1 MLYAAHLSTFY
12 FALYKCALH
21 YVKFHT
27 TRMYSHTS
35 RKICDSFALQNWGV
49 DLYAGH
55 EFFRKADDVSWDRD
69 WRTLRPVARR
79 SAPVGHWHVT
89 LVCVTWY
96 CSKMNGRAGEEYSAF
111 RAALS
116 PADHRHGRGWHMTD
130 IASGVRCHS
139 GSVGRGRT
147 APRRTL
153 LWSAVNLVAIYALL
167 FALLHR
173 LKRC

>member
-1 MLYAAHLSTFY
+1 MRSSLCEASYY
-12 FALYKCALH
+12 P
-21 YVKFHT
+21 YVLACKSKNLWQFCP
-27 TRMYSHTS
+27 S
-35 RKICDSFALQNWGV
+35 KLGV

-55 EFFRKADDVSWDRD
+55 EFFRKADNVSWDRD
-69 WRTLRPVARR
+69 WRTLCPVARR
-79 SAPVGHWHVT
+79 STAVGHCYVT

-96 CSKMNGRAGEEYSAF
+96 SSKMNGRAGEEYIAF

-139 GSVGRGRT
+139 GCVGRGRA

-173 LKRC
+173 VKRC